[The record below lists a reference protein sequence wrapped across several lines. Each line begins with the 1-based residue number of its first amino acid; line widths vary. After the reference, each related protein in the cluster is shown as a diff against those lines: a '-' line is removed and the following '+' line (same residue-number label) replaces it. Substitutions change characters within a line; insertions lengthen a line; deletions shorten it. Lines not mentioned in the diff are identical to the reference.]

1 MIIVRTV
8 LKNRASKKKLFF
20 LYSNIC
26 YFLGVRSVEFSVDI
40 IYNSDTEW
48 HESFYIVLDQ
58 NSLRGAEA
66 GDIVSTTV
74 TILDDEV
81 SGSLV
86 LPAPPMV
93 NI

>member
-1 MIIVRTV
+1 LILVKICPAMVAILILV
-8 LKNRASKKKLFF
+8 KLCPAMVA
-20 LYSNIC
+20 NP
-26 YFLGVRSVEFSVDI
+26 
-40 IYNSDTEW
+40 
-48 HESFYIVLDQ
+48 
-58 NSLRGAEA
+58 

>member
-1 MIIVRTV
+1 M
-8 LKNRASKKKLFF
+8 
-20 LYSNIC
+20 
-26 YFLGVRSVEFSVDI
+26 EFSVDI

-58 NSLRGAEA
+58 NSLRGAEP

-93 NI
+93 CIK